1 MAPIQLALDEPETSC
16 FGNYLSGLF
25 GKKQPEQLSFKNEKF
40 TYPVSSGM
48 EELPRY
54 EDCIEQIKKLNIECT
69 DEIKQIVNHAIDSI
83 SDELRAISLDVR

>member
-1 MAPIQLALDEPETSC
+1 MSPIQLALDEPETSC

-54 EDCIEQIKKLNIECT
+54 EDCIEVRKGE
-69 DEIKQIVNHAIDSI
+69 EIDQRMID
-83 SDELRAISLDVR
+83 